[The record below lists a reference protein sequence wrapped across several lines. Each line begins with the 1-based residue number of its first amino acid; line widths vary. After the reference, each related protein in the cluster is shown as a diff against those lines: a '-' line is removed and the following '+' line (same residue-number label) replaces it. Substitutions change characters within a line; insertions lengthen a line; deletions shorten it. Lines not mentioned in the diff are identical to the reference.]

1 MTAADTAALDHEG
14 FLLDHRSWQ
23 PAVAERI
30 AKAEQ
35 IALSDTHW
43 QVLHTAR
50 SYYDRY
56 ERSPEMR
63 PFISFLRREGLE
75 SLASSMALMVLFPDE
90 TVRLI
95 SKIAG
100 LPKPTSCL

>member
-1 MTAADTAALDHEG
+1 MSEDTPAFDHEG
-14 FLLDHRSWQ
+14 FLQDHRTWQ
-23 PAVAERI
+23 PGVAKRI
-30 AKAEQ
+30 AGAEQ
-35 IALSDTHW
+35 IELGDAHW
-43 QVLHTAR
+43 QALHAAR
-50 SYYDRY
+50 AYYARY

-63 PFISFLRREGLE
+63 PFISYLRREGNE
-75 SLASSMALMVLFPDE
+75 ALASSMALMVLFPNE